1 MNDKTTSEKLCNY
14 APPANLLAD
23 KVVLVT
29 GAGAGIG
36 RGVALAAARHGATCV
51 LLGRQVP
58 ALESLYDEI
67 IASSGPEPA
76 IYPLDL
82 QGAAAHDYE
91 ELATR
96 VTEAL
101 GHIDGVVLNAAQLG
115 ALSPL
120 EHTDVEEFLR
130 VLHIN
135 VASSFLLLQALLPHL
150 KQRDEA
156 SVVFTSSGVG
166 RKARAYWGAYAVSKF
181 GTEGLMQ
188 VLADEC
194 AGTGLRVNS
203 LNPGAV
209 KTRMRATAFPAEDPD
224 KLLTPDAVAP
234 AFVYLLGADSKHV
247 HGQALNAQ

>member
-1 MNDKTTSEKLCNY
+1 MNDKNSPEKLCNY
-14 APPANLLAD
+14 EPPAHLLAD

-67 IASSGPEPA
+67 VSSGGPEPA

-82 QGAAAHDYE
+82 QGASAHDYE

-96 VTEAL
+96 VIEAL

-115 ALSPL
+115 TLSPL
-120 EHTDVEEFLR
+120 EHTDTEEFLR

-135 VASSFLLLQALLPHL
+135 VASSFLLLQALVPHL
-150 KQRDEA
+150 KQRQEA
-156 SVVFTSSGVG
+156 SVVFTSSGLG

-194 AGTGLRVNS
+194 ADTGLRVNS

-209 KTRMRATAFPAEDPD
+209 RTRMRAIAFPAEDPD
-224 KLLTPDAVAP
+224 KLLTPGAVAP
-234 AFVYLLGADSKHV
+234 AFVYLLGADSKHLN
-247 HGQALNAQ
+247 GQALNAQ

>member
-1 MNDKTTSEKLCNY
+1 MNEKTTPEKLYLY
-14 APPANLLAD
+14 APPTDLLAD
-23 KVVLVT
+23 KVILVT

-36 RGVALAAARHGATCV
+36 RGVALAAARCGATCV

-58 ALESLYDEI
+58 VLESLYDEI
-67 IASSGPEPA
+67 ISNGGPEPA

-82 QGAAAHDYE
+82 QGASAHDYE

-96 VTEAL
+96 VSEAL
-101 GHIDGVVLNAAQLG
+101 GQIDGVVLNAAQLG
-115 ALSPL
+115 TLSPL

-130 VLHIN
+130 VLHVN
-135 VASSFLLLQALLPHL
+135 VTSSFLLLQALLPYL
-150 KQRDEA
+150 KEQRDA

-181 GTEGLMQ
+181 GIEGLMQ

-194 AGTGLRVNS
+194 AETGLRVNS

-224 KLLTPDAVAP
+224 KLLTPEAVSA
-234 AFVYLLGADSKHV
+234 AFVYLLGTDSKHL